1 MCAIAQS
8 VLLVRCFLFRY
19 GLLCRQRARSL
30 PDLRGAATLYAR
42 YQYTIS
48 RADLLL
54 TKSAAERQWRERL
67 T

>member
-1 MCAIAQS
+1 VQ
-8 VLLVRCFLFRY
+8 LLNLFY
-19 GLLCRQRARSL
+19 LYDAFYSDMACYVDNARVAC
-30 PDLRGAATLYAR
+30 PIFRGAATLYAR